1 MNHNQSS
8 KPKPSPCQ
16 PESFRASFAL
26 FSLIPIYAPQ
36 FCRTNGEAR
45 RLVRG
50 GALEVNGKPAVD
62 ENMPVS
68 AGDTVVVCPRSK
80 TRRFEFTVR
89 EAGPDR
95 DMRRAELIA
104 GNKGESQPAPQT
116 NETVALPLATAR
128 LAYMEI
134 FAVIDRLSCQ
144 LPHIECEEA
153 QIKAQ
158 ERLNRL
164 YDLHDQLEAV
174 VGFYGLSSDE
184 RGR

>member
-8 KPKPSPCQ
+8 TPKPSPCQ
-16 PESFRASFAL
+16 LKPFRASFAL

-50 GALEVNGKPAVD
+50 GALEVNGKPAIC

-68 AGDTVVVCPRSK
+68 VGDTIVVCPRSK

-89 EAGPDR
+89 VADPDR

-104 GNKGESQPAPQT
+104 GNAP
-116 NETVALPLATAR
+116 
-128 LAYMEI
+128 
-134 FAVIDRLSCQ
+134 C
-144 LPHIECEEA
+144 
-153 QIKAQ
+153 
-158 ERLNRL
+158 
-164 YDLHDQLEAV
+164 
-174 VGFYGLSSDE
+174 
-184 RGR
+184 

>member
-68 AGDTVVVCPRSK
+68 VGDTVVVCPRSK
-80 TRRFEFTVR
+80 TRRFAFTVSD
-89 EAGPDR
+89 P
-95 DMRRAELIA
+95 
-104 GNKGESQPAPQT
+104 SQDAS
-116 NETVALPLATAR
+116 E
-128 LAYMEI
+128 
-134 FAVIDRLSCQ
+134 RLS
-144 LPHIECEEA
+144 LPA
-153 QIKAQ
+153 K
-158 ERLNRL
+158 
-164 YDLHDQLEAV
+164 HDGAA
-174 VGFYGLSSDE
+174 
-184 RGR
+184 